1 MGGREF
7 VLVMFETCGYPVGAM
22 VVMLQEPVNTPETVA
37 AGARRGRG
45 ARSNVSGRF
54 ETERRVQAD
63 SAFDFVADSAA
74 DDEPAPLA
82 TTVTMETCRT
92 IITRN
97 RSPDLGFDR
106 SINAYR
112 GCEHGCSYCYAR
124 PTHAYLGL
132 SPGLDFESR
141 LFAKP
146 DAARIL
152 EAELRRPGY
161 QCRMIA
167 LGTNTDPYQPI
178 ERRFEITR
186 QILEVLSAANHP
198 VGITTKSALVVRDLD
213 ILGSMAARN
222 LVRVFLSV
230 TTLDRRLARRMEPR
244 AATPA
249 KRLETIR
256 ALSAAGIPTGVMV
269 APVIPGLTDSEMER
283 ILEAAAWA
291 GAESAAW
298 VLLRLPLEVK
308 DLFREWLAENEPL
321 RAGRVMALVRE
332 TRGGK
337 DYDPAFHLRGRGRG
351 AYADLIARRFRLAT
365 RRLGLNAEKRTLDES
380 AFRPPTGAQL
390 KLI

>member
-1 MGGREF
+1 MSVEF
-7 VLVMFETCGYPVGAM
+7 VD
-22 VVMLQEPVNTPETVA
+22 VVEPANARETVA
-37 AGARRGRG
+37 LGERRGRG
-45 ARSNVSGRF
+45 AHSNVSGRF
-54 ETERRVQAD
+54 ETERRVRAD
-63 SAFDFVADSAA
+63 LAFDYASDGPVE
-74 DDEPAPLA
+74 DEPAPLA

-97 RSPDLGFDR
+97 ESPDLGFDR

-112 GCEHGCSYCYAR
+112 GCEHGCTYCYAR

-146 DAARIL
+146 DAARVL
-152 EAELRRPGY
+152 EAELRHPGY
-161 QCRMIA
+161 ECRMIA

-178 ERRFEITR
+178 ERRLKITR
-186 QILEVLSAANHP
+186 QILEVLAAANHP
-198 VGITTKSALVVRDLD
+198 VGITTKSALIVRDLD
-213 ILGSMAARN
+213 ILRSMAERN
-222 LVRVFLSV
+222 LVRVFLSI

-244 AATPA
+244 AATPD

-256 ALSAAGIPTGVMV
+256 ALSAAGVPSGVMV

-291 GAESAAW
+291 GAEGAAW

-308 DLFREWLAENEPL
+308 DLFREWLAESEPL

-337 DYDPAFHLRGRGRG
+337 DYDPAFNLRGRGRG

-365 RRLGLNAEKRTLDES
+365 CRLGLHAERRTLDVS
-380 AFRPPTGAQL
+380 AFRPPPGAQL

>member
-1 MGGREF
+1 MDVVLRERIKD
-7 VLVMFETCGYPVGAM
+7 
-22 VVMLQEPVNTPETVA
+22 PETVA
-37 AGARRGRG
+37 AGERRGRG
-45 ARSNVSGRF
+45 ALSNVTGRF
-54 ETERRVQAD
+54 EAESRVRAD
-63 SAFDFVADSAA
+63 LAFDFAADSAA
-74 DDEPAPLA
+74 EDEPPPLA

-124 PTHAYLGL
+124 PSHAYLGL

-161 QCRMIA
+161 ECRMIA

-178 ERRFEITR
+178 ERRLEITR
-186 QILEVLSAANHP
+186 QILEVLAAANHP
-198 VGITTKSALVVRDLD
+198 VGITTKSGLVVRDLD
-213 ILGSMAARN
+213 ILRSMAERN

-244 AATPA
+244 AATPK

-269 APVIPGLTDSEMER
+269 APVIPGLTDSEIER

-291 GAESAAW
+291 GAEGAAW

-365 RRLGLNAEKRTLDES
+365 RRLGLNAERRTLDVS
-380 AFRPPTGAQL
+380 AFRPPPGAQL

>member
-1 MGGREF
+1 MSVEF
-7 VLVMFETCGYPVGAM
+7 VD
-22 VVMLQEPVNTPETVA
+22 VVELANARETVA
-37 AGARRGRG
+37 LGERRGRG
-45 ARSNVSGRF
+45 AHSNVSGRF
-54 ETERRVQAD
+54 ETERRVRAD
-63 SAFDFVADSAA
+63 LAFDYAA
-74 DDEPAPLA
+74 DGPIEDDPAPLA

-97 RSPDLGFDR
+97 ESPDLGFDR

-146 DAARIL
+146 DAARVL
-152 EAELRRPGY
+152 EAELRHPGY
-161 QCRMIA
+161 ECRMIA

-178 ERRFEITR
+178 ERRLKITR
-186 QILEVLSAANHP
+186 QILKVLAAANHP
-198 VGITTKSALVVRDLD
+198 VGITTKSGLVVRDLD
-213 ILGSMAARN
+213 ILRSMAERN
-222 LVRVFLSV
+222 LVRVFLSI

-244 AATPA
+244 AATPN

-256 ALSAAGIPTGVMV
+256 ALSAAGVPTGVMV

-291 GAESAAW
+291 GAEGAAW

-308 DLFREWLAENEPL
+308 DLFREWLAKSEPL

-365 RRLGLNAEKRTLDES
+365 RRLGLNAERRTLDVS
-380 AFRPPTGAQL
+380 AFRPPPGAQL

>member
-1 MGGREF
+1 MGEVQPQDSQSAGF
-7 VLVMFETCGYPVGAM
+7 VPTGE
-22 VVMLQEPVNTPETVA
+22 
-37 AGARRGRG
+37 RRGRG
-45 ARSNVSGRF
+45 ALGNVSGRF
-54 ETERRVQAD
+54 EAERRVRAD
-63 SAFDFVADSAA
+63 ARFDFAA
-74 DDEPAPLA
+74 DADAPGEAPQPLA
-82 TTVTMETCRT
+82 TIVTMESCRT

-97 RSPDLGFDR
+97 QSPDLGFDR

-141 LFAKP
+141 LFAKS
-146 DAARIL
+146 DAARAL
-152 EAELRRPGY
+152 ENELARPGY
-161 QCRMIA
+161 ECRMIA

-178 ERRFEITR
+178 ERRLKITR
-186 QILEVLSAANHP
+186 QILEVLAAANHP

-213 ILGSMAARN
+213 ILGPMAERN

-249 KRLETIR
+249 KRLEVIR
-256 ALSAAGIPTGVMV
+256 ALAEAGVPAGVMV
-269 APVIPGLTDSEMER
+269 APVIPGLTDAEMER

-291 GAESAAW
+291 GAEGAAY

-308 DLFREWLAENEPL
+308 DLFREWLAENAPL

-337 DYDPAFHLRGRGRG
+337 LNDSTFYLRGRGRG
-351 AYADLIARRFRLAT
+351 AYADLIARRFRLAV
-365 RRLGLNAEKRTLDES
+365 RRLGLNAERHGLDTS
-380 AFRPPTGAQL
+380 AFLPPAGAQL

>member
-1 MGGREF
+1 MGWPKF
-7 VLVMFETCGYPVGAM
+7 VLVMSEFSHYPFAVGCLGWRPVISAETLALG
-22 VVMLQEPVNTPETVA
+22 E
-37 AGARRGRG
+37 RRGRG
-45 ARSNVSGRF
+45 ALTNVSGRF
-54 ETERRVQAD
+54 EAERRIRAD
-63 SAFDFVADSAA
+63 SRFDFAA
-74 DDEPAPLA
+74 DAAAPDEPPPPLA
-82 TTVTMETCRT
+82 TTVTAEACRT

-112 GCEHGCSYCYAR
+112 GCEHGCAYCYAR

-146 DAARIL
+146 DAARAL
-152 EAELRRPGY
+152 ERELSHPGY
-161 QCRMIA
+161 ECRMIA

-178 ERRFEITR
+178 ERQLEITR
-186 QILEVLSAANHP
+186 QILEVLAAANHP
-198 VGITTKSALVVRDLD
+198 VGITTKSALVERDLD
-213 ILGSMAARN
+213 ILGPMAERN

-244 AATPA
+244 ASTPA

-256 ALSAAGIPTGVMV
+256 ALAEAGIPAGVMV

-291 GAESAAW
+291 GAEAAAY

-308 DLFREWLAENEPL
+308 DLFREWLRENEPL
-321 RAGRVMALVRE
+321 RAGRVMTLVRQ
-332 TRGGK
+332 TRDGK
-337 DYDPAFHLRGRGRG
+337 LNDSTFHLRGRGRG

-365 RRLGLNAEKRTLDES
+365 RRLGLNAEQRTLDTS
-380 AFRPPTGAQL
+380 AFRPPPGAQL